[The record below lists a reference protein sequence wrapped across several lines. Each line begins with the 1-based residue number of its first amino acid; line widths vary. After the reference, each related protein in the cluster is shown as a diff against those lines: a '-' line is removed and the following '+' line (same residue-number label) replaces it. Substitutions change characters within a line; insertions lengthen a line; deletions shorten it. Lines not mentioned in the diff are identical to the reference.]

1 MKEKGISYREAQK
14 EASKIFAEEKK
25 AKREAKAKAFS
36 KGVTAFKKKYKGKGT
51 GNTDIEKD
59 ASISAKPVGK
69 RVSKRGKVYYEYRD
83 NRTDQKQ
90 PQPSDY
96 PRLAK
101 GGSVSEKKFK
111 KEYQGNDGIV
121 WITGETKKGV
131 TKFTPHYKGYVIDSA
146 YPFANEK
153 QLKDFIEDYIISN
166 QKYNELRYKEP
177 KQISM
182 AKGGTIMSSDIKEK
196 IFDENGERKI
206 DKKSIEILTDYVNS
220 LEQTKSAN
228 QKDGE
233 YTPSRKKLHGKII
246 EKFKDGVVCI
256 DNNKPIAILMGGSPA
271 SGKSTFLKKYAPYL
285 LKDEI
290 LRIDADEVRAML
302 PEYEGWNASQ
312 THLETKD
319 IVNTLLSDRTI
330 GLPCETDIIYDGTMN
345 SNKSYLP
352 LIKLLRKMDYKIF
365 VVYIDKV
372 PKDVIVDRALNRY
385 KSSGRFVPL
394 EVIDDFFDKGKTA
407 LNEIKKKVD
416 GYMIVDGSSGDYK
429 VIEEGGMKL
438 PKTRKYGK
446 IGSPMKKKMEFGGDI
461 AKSYDVRPPYGTYAK
476 GGVTTSQKHD
486 LIKSNNQMIADIDKY
501 LSLAPMDNSEEE
513 YRFREELRQQKASL
527 EANNLHLKDSMMA
540 KVDMTTSQKNDLIK
554 SNNQMIADIDTYL
567 SYPMKNSEKEYRYRE
582 ELREQKAF
590 LEANNL
596 TLKDSMMAKGGK
608 ITELKSV
615 GSMLDV
621 DKAIIYPQLASG
633 KADMTSPMSLTED
646 EVSSEWYDSLSK
658 KDALMVNKSISL
670 SKKRMAKGGMVEEWS
685 IQTDNE
691 DEFFD
696 NEEDAREF
704 WESLSE
710 KERKSGQYFRKSYF
724 TNEYGELEED
734 EVEII
739 EQFAKGGKMKRD
751 WSTYYNDGGM
761 VEGYDVRSPYGTYA
775 EGGTLPI
782 GYHRM
787 PDGEIMA
794 DSEHFAKG
802 GVISSDDIIN
812 IEGKMYKVI
821 TKNRKDAKGNPTH
834 ELVDYYEEVKTTK
847 RKKRKR

>member
-1 MKEKGISYREAQK
+1 MSKYKKIQREKLSGKSLEIYDKLKKASNNFENTEGKIGEALDKFYNKVEKTAVEVEKKAEPKKADTKKSTAKKSTKKKTAKKKTASKKPSYKNVNQGSYAKLASKIMKEKGISYREAQK

-25 AKREAKAKAFS
+25 AKREAKAKSFS
-36 KGVTAFKKKYKGKGT
+36 KSVTAFKKKYGGKGT
-51 GNTDIEKD
+51 RNTDVQKD
-59 ASISAKPVGK
+59 ADIPAKPVGK
-69 RVSKRGKVYYEYRD
+69 RVSKQGKVYYEYRD

-90 PQPSDY
+90 PQPTDK

-101 GGSVSEKKFK
+101 GGGIGGAKYLGLSNLKSVRLKNGDTIYNS
-111 KEYQGNDGIV
+111 IL
-121 WITGETKKGV
+121 
-131 TKFTPHYKGYVIDSA
+131 A
-146 YPFANEK
+146 YNLTNSS
-153 QLKDFIEDYIISN
+153 LKDAMDFRSGVYYSDRAVAKKDVESQYSLFSKGGKTKNWKYVKRYDIDYIVSDDDVKIKGDNLYSGLWMETN
-166 QKYNELRYKEP
+166 DYNKRFD
-177 KQISM
+177 
-182 AKGGTIMSSDIKEK
+182 KGGTIMSSDIKEK

-206 DKKSIEILTDYVNS
+206 DKKSIEILTEYVNS

-228 QKDGE
+228 QKNGK

-372 PKDVIVDRALNRY
+372 PKNVIVDRALNRY

-394 EVIDDFFDKGKTA
+394 EVIDDFFDKGKDA

-416 GYMIVDGSSGDYK
+416 GYMIVDGSGGNYK
-429 VIEEGGMKL
+429 VIEEGGIKL

-476 GGVTTSQKHD
+476 GG
-486 LIKSNNQMIADIDKY
+486 
-501 LSLAPMDNSEEE
+501 
-513 YRFREELRQQKASL
+513 
-527 EANNLHLKDSMMA
+527 
-540 KVDMTTSQKNDLIK
+540 KVDDLGNPTDPKVIAEMEKFIK
-554 SNNQMIADIDTYL
+554 E
-567 SYPMKNSEKEYRYRE
+567 EKPKLDKDRFFTDAMR
-582 ELREQKAF
+582 RK
-590 LEANNL
+590 EA
-596 TLKDSMMAKGGK
+596 
-608 ITELKSV
+608 
-615 GSMLDV
+615 
-621 DKAIIYPQLASG
+621 
-633 KADMTSPMSLTED
+633 
-646 EVSSEWYDSLSK
+646 
-658 KDALMVNKSISL
+658 
-670 SKKRMAKGGMVEEWS
+670 KRK
-685 IQTDNE
+685 
-691 DEFFD
+691 FY
-696 NEEDAREF
+696 
-704 WESLSE
+704 E
-710 KERKSGQYFRKSYF
+710 KY
-724 TNEYGELEED
+724 EYGAYNPRFSF
-734 EVEII
+734 
-739 EQFAKGGKMKRD
+739 FAKGGKMKRD

-802 GVISSDDIIN
+802 GYVCMSCGEYAKGGKISSGDVIKID
-812 IEGKMYKVI
+812 GKMYKI
-821 TKNRKDAKGNPTH
+821 TTVNKMSKDAMGNTTKEPIDT
-834 ELVDYYEEVKTTK
+834 YEEVKTTK